1 VGVLVDNL
9 PQILRGFRTTLE
21 LLVVSGAVALV
32 LGTLLAACRVAPVP
46 TLRAVGTSYVN
57 VFRNIPLV
65 ILFLLTTQG
74 IPALGLNTSF
84 FVLAVAALGTYTAA
98 FVCEAV
104 RSGINAVPVGQ
115 AEAAR
120 AVGMTSGQTLR
131 TIVLPQAVRS
141 VVPPLASIV
150 IALTKN
156 TAIAEAFGI
165 TEASYQLDSLVRDQP
180 QALWW
185 LFLGISAGY
194 VIIVFFLSATSQ
206 VLERRLVVLR

>member
-1 VGVLVDNL
+1 MGVLVDNL

-74 IPALGLNTSF
+74 IPALGVNTSF
-84 FVLAVAALGTYTAA
+84 FVLAVAALGCYTAA

-115 AEAAR
+115 AEASR

-131 TIVLPQAVRS
+131 IIVLPQAVRS
-141 VVPPLASIV
+141 VVPPLASIL

-185 LFLGISAGY
+185 LFFGISLGY
-194 VIIVFFLSATSQ
+194 VLIVFLLSATSQ

>member
-1 VGVLVDNL
+1 MGVLVDNL

-57 VFRNIPLV
+57 MFRNIPLV

-74 IPALGLNTSF
+74 IPALGVNASF

-131 TIVLPQAVRS
+131 MIVLPQAVRS
-141 VVPPLASIV
+141 VVPPLASIL

-185 LFLGISAGY
+185 LFVGISAGY
-194 VIIVFFLSATSQ
+194 VIIVLLLSATSQ

>member
-1 VGVLVDNL
+1 MGVLVDNL

-74 IPALGLNTSF
+74 IPALGVNASF

-131 TIVLPQAVRS
+131 MIVLPQAVRS
-141 VVPPLASIV
+141 VVPPLASIL

-185 LFLGISAGY
+185 LFVGISAGY
-194 VIIVFFLSATSQ
+194 VIIVLLLSATSQ